1 VPGRAAHTR
10 GSGQI
15 LTATDATAGLRA
27 ATALQRYIAA
37 HHLDQ
42 GVIVGPDSGLRFNY
56 RAGRFVKSYTR
67 RLPWRD
73 DHCYLQAQGYWT
85 LANWRLAQVE
95 PAAGHDELAI
105 ASSRG
110 MIDRQR
116 PDGAWEYPNP
126 EWRGRVANAEGSWA
140 SIGLL
145 ETYRQTAD
153 ARYLD
158 AALRWHA
165 YLEAH
170 IGWQPAPGGEA
181 VNYFGDD
188 RPGPAVPN
196 NSALVLRLLAELADA
211 TGDDAF
217 LARADAMVT
226 FVAAAQ
232 RPTGELPYQVSR
244 AGEPVR
250 LEHFQCYQY
259 NAFQAIDLA
268 RFEELTG
275 DARVADV
282 VAGVERFLGSGV
294 ARAGTVPYACE
305 TPQPSVT
312 YHLGAVTAALA
323 AGARRGAP
331 GCAAACGITLPQL
344 LARQREDGSFPHSR
358 ADYRILSDR
367 RSYPRNLAMIL
378 VHLLD
383 ADPSAPR

>member
-1 VPGRAAHTR
+1 
-10 GSGQI
+10 
-15 LTATDATAGLRA
+15 LR
-27 ATALQRYIAA
+27 L
-37 HHLDQ
+37 
-42 GVIVGPDSGLRFNY
+42 NY

-85 LANWRLAQVE
+85 LANWRLAQLE
-95 PAAGHDELAI
+95 PDAGHDERAI
-105 ASSRG
+105 ACSRG

-116 PDGAWEYPNP
+116 PDGAWDYPNP

-145 ETYRQTAD
+145 ETYRHTED
-153 ARYLD
+153 ARCRD

-181 VNYFGDD
+181 VNYFGH

-217 LARADAMVT
+217 LARADAMVG

-244 AGEPVR
+244 GGEPVR

-268 RFEELTG
+268 RFEHLTA
-275 DARVADV
+275 DARVGAI
-282 VAGVERFLGSGV
+282 VAGAERFLSTGV
-294 ARAGTVPYACE
+294 ARAGTVPYDCTSAH
-305 TPQPSVT
+305 PSVT
-312 YHLGAVTAALA
+312 YHLAAVTAALA

-331 GCAAACGITLPQL
+331 GCAAACAITQRQL
-344 LARQREDGSFPHSR
+344 LERQRRDGSFPHSR
-358 ADYRILSDR
+358 GDYRFLCDR

-383 ADPSAPR
+383 ADPSAHR